1 LPPRQSWRLEQMLA
15 NYALDIVLVLIALL
29 SVFAWIYYRG
39 KQ

>member
-1 LPPRQSWRLEQMLA
+1 MLA